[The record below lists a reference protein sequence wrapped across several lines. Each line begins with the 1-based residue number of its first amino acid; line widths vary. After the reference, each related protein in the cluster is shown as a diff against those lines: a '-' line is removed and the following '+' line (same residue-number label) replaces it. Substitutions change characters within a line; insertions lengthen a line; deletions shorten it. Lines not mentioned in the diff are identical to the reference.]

1 MKIKSVLFVCTGNTC
16 RSPMAETIFKKKLRT
31 AGVNGIKTSSAGL
44 CANEGAPMSENSRLA
59 LKQLGYRPYAFK
71 ASQAG
76 GGTLIKSDLIVCMT
90 SDHKRAISAFPNVY
104 TVGEITGLN
113 DVPDPYGQDLG
124 VYISTAKHL
133 ELACEIIIEKILI
146 GGI

>member
-44 CANEGAPMSENSRLA
+44 SANVGACMSENARLA

-71 ASQAG
+71 SSQADG
-76 GGTLIKSDLIVCMT
+76 GCLIKSDLIVCMT
-90 SDHKRAISAFPNVY
+90 ADHKRYISAFPNVY
-104 TVGEITGLN
+104 SVGEITGIS
-113 DVPDPYGQDLG
+113 DVPDPYGASLE
-124 VYISTAKHL
+124 VYVSTAKYL
-133 ELACEIIIEKILI
+133 ETVCETIIEKILTEEL
-146 GGI
+146 